1 MKLKVGVFFGG
12 ESVEHEISIISANQA
27 MHAIDKTKYVVNMYF
42 NPNAKEE
49 AKSKMT
55 RLIKNEIRYSFQNEC
70 MAS

>member
-1 MKLKVGVFFGG
+1 MANRN
-12 ESVEHEISIISANQA
+12 ISNTGK
-27 MHAIDKTKYVVNMYF
+27 MERTIDKTKYVVNMYF